1 MVRVG
6 AEIPFGGAGNPGDM
20 TQDAAKT
27 VGLFCRQFLTAKS
40 KHKGNAMGNIMLDV
54 TVEDFQ
60 AATEKALRPLV
71 ESLERHLDYHDRYLK
86 LLAKLA
92 NQLADVAEIQKSLD
106 DRLAEVAR
114 SYVRLANRG

>member
-1 MVRVG
+1 
-6 AEIPFGGAGNPGDM
+6 
-20 TQDAAKT
+20 
-27 VGLFCRQFLTAKS
+27 
-40 KHKGNAMGNIMLDV
+40 MGNVMLDV
-54 TVEDFQ
+54 TAEDFQ

-71 ESLERHLDYHDRYLK
+71 QILERHLDHHDRYVK

-114 SYVRLANRG
+114 SYVRLANRGVN